1 MKTLVTTGWRS
12 AVPALVIGLVAVALA
27 ASPGTAG
34 SPERRARL
42 RDIGPA
48 MGLSLDA
55 SSYGIVVHDLD
66 DDGWPDLLI
75 SRHGRPAQLFRNA
88 PYGDASTGLQPIAS
102 FVDAVHGRN
111 DRHGCAIA
119 DVDQD
124 GLDDIFCAKG
134 ARQGTA
140 DKWNELWMQGPQ
152 GTFTDRAAAYGVE
165 DVWGRGRFPA
175 FIDLDHDPF
184 PDLFLG
190 NDAPRRDQYMS
201 PNRTLVDADG
211 HGFVEVDLGL
221 MEEHGNVC
229 TVVADL
235 NADGWQDLVVCG
247 SRRLH
252 VFERLTAGFVDVTT
266 QLGLP
271 LFPVKAA
278 AAADVDADGRL
289 DLVLVARHRVVV
301 RLHGAS
307 GSFRRTALDR
317 SLDAGHGVAVG
328 DVDGNGALDIY
339 VVQGCVDRVNRDDQ
353 LFLGG
358 DGEGFVR
365 HRVDP
370 VPTGCGDGAAAL
382 DIDRDGLDDIVV
394 TNGGGLD
401 QPGFPT
407 GPEQLLTMGDWQP
420 APT

>member
-1 MKTLVTTGWRS
+1 MRISAISGWRFAT
-12 AVPALVIGLVAVALA
+12 AVIVGLTAVAFA
-27 ASPGTAG
+27 ASPGTA
-34 SPERRARL
+34 SPERRTRL

-66 DDGWPDLLI
+66 DDGWTDLMI
-75 SRHGRPAQLFRNA
+75 SRHGAPAQLFRNA
-88 PYGDASTGLQPIAS
+88 PDGDSSTGLQPIAS
-102 FVDAVHGRN
+102 FVDGVHGRN

-124 GLDDIFCAKG
+124 GLDDVFCAKG
-134 ARQGTA
+134 ARQGTS
-140 DKWNELWMQGPQ
+140 DKWNELWMQRPQ
-152 GTFTDRAAAYGVE
+152 GTFTDRAAEYGVE

-175 FIDLDHDPF
+175 FIDLDHDAF

-190 NDAPRRDQYMS
+190 NDAPRRDQHRS
-201 PNRTLVDADG
+201 PNRTFLDADG
-211 HGFVEVDLGL
+211 QAFVEVDLGL
-221 MEEHGNVC
+221 RAEHGNVC

-247 SRRLH
+247 NRRLH
-252 VFERLTAGFVDVTT
+252 VFERRPSRFVDKTT
-266 QLGLP
+266 RLGLP
-271 LFPVKAA
+271 LLSVKAA

-289 DLVLVARHRVVV
+289 DLVLVARHRVLV
-301 RLHGAS
+301 RLQGAS
-307 GSFRRTALDR
+307 GNFHRTVLER
-317 SLDAGHGVAVG
+317 SISAGHGVAVG
-328 DVDGNGALDIY
+328 DVDGNGALDVF
-339 VVQGCVDRVNRDDQ
+339 VVQGCVDQVNRDDL

-358 DGEGFVR
+358 DGERFVR
-365 HRVDP
+365 YRVDP

-382 DIDRDGLDDIVV
+382 DIDRDSLDDIVV

-401 QPGFPT
+401 QPGFPK

-420 APT
+420 AAT